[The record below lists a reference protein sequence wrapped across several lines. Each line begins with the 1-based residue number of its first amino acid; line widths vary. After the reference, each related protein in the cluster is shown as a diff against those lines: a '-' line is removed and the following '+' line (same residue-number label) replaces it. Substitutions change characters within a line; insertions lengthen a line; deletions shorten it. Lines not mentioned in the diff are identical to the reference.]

1 MNPDDNGVPLPGDAA
16 PAQDEGSRRDRASM
30 AHADFSLDRPLA
42 ELAHRRPVACAADT
56 PLRAALETLRRERVG
71 SIVVVDDAERPIG
84 ILTLGDVL
92 VRVALPQI
100 PLERP
105 IGEVMSPHVH
115 CLPAHAPAFEAALLM
130 ARKTVR
136 HVPLLRDGRLA
147 GVISESRLFA
157 LWRQSIGAAR
167 ASIATARDID
177 AVVEAAQAIH
187 ALPARLLDEG
197 LSADV
202 TTLLLSALNDLL
214 VERLLEL
221 TGCGRALADAGGC
234 WLAFGSQGRCE
245 QTLATDQDNAILFD
259 DEADPEERRRIL
271 LPLAHQVNLALDRC
285 GFELCRGGI
294 MAGNPQLCLS
304 YAEWRARFAAWID
317 RPDAQ
322 ALLNATIFFDLRP
335 IGGEHPLAARLCGW
349 LAEHARTSDRFLS
362 LMVLNAEGNAPP
374 LGVWRDFV
382 VRRGGPH
389 PGTVDLKTN
398 GVQPFVEAARVYA
411 LSCGVQ
417 TTKTVAR
424 IEEAGRRRGIPE
436 RETAA
441 WRDAFFVIQR
451 ARLRLNSAQSQA
463 GAELHNDLDPETLND
478 MDRILLK
485 DAMRLARRMQE
496 RLVRDFSLG
505 GTSVRA

>member
-1 MNPDDNGVPLPGDAA
+1 MLAAMNPIDDGAGPAPDAESRPDGVA
-16 PAQDEGSRRDRASM
+16 M
-30 AHADFSLDRPLA
+30 AHADRSLDRSLG
-42 ELAHRRPVACAADT
+42 ELAHRLPVACTADT
-56 PLRAALETLRRERVG
+56 PLRVALETVRRERVG
-71 SIVVVDDAERPIG
+71 AIIVVDGEERPIG
-84 ILTLGDVL
+84 IVTLGDVL
-92 VRVALPQI
+92 VRIALPQI
-100 PLERP
+100 PLELP
-105 IGEVMSPHVH
+105 IGQVMSRQVH
-115 CLPAHAPAFEAALLM
+115 CLPAHAPAFEGALLM
-130 ARKTVR
+130 ARKNIR
-136 HVPLLRDGRLA
+136 HVPLLRDGRLV

-167 ASIATARDID
+167 ASIATARDLD
-177 AVVEAAQAIH
+177 ALVEAAHAIH

-202 TTLLLSALNDLL
+202 TTLLLSALNDML

-221 TGCGRALADAGGC
+221 TGCGAALAEAGGC

-259 DEADPEERRRIL
+259 DDGDPEARRRVL
-271 LPLAHQVNLALDRC
+271 LPLAHEVNLALDRC
-285 GFELCRGGI
+285 GFALCRGGI
-294 MAGNPQLCLS
+294 MAGNPGLCLS
-304 YAEWRARFAAWID
+304 YSEWRARFAAWID

-322 ALLNATIFFDLRP
+322 ALLNATIYFDLRP
-335 IGGEHPLAARLCGW
+335 IGGEHALATRLRGW
-349 LAEHARTSDRFLS
+349 LADHARTGDRFLS

-382 VRRGGPH
+382 VSRAGPH

-441 WRDAFFVIQR
+441 WRDAFFLIQR
-451 ARLRLNSAQSQA
+451 ARLKLNSAQAQA
-463 GAELHNDLDPETLND
+463 GTELHNDLDPDTLND
-478 MDRILLK
+478 MDRNLLK

-505 GTSVRA
+505 GTSVRL